1 LTCAATGTD
10 GFRTTTRKPFTL
22 LLDGDVFESRLFQPA
37 LDSVLGDAVV
47 WIGVAIL
54 RLVGFGAFG
63 REVFQAPGR
72 LASARVKGGAMR
84 SASATPGG
92 RMSAP

>member
-1 LTCAATGTD
+1 VRGDRDRWLPHDDAEAVYPA
-10 GFRTTTRKPFTL
+10 F
-22 LLDGDVFESRLFQPA
+22 DGDVFESRLFQPA